1 MGLFKYK
8 SKEGIKEIKG
18 TLIDNKMNSWVIETE
33 DNKIIMIPENN
44 LITGINTFKKEL
56 YNYIT
61 ENEVYPD
68 SYYYISKCRPALLDN
83 ITSRKYIGKWLA
95 YELIETSEPLTED
108 IINEWELIP
117 MQ

>member
-8 SKEGIKEIKG
+8 GKEGIKEIKG
-18 TLIDNKMNSWVIETE
+18 TLIDNKMNSWAIETE
-33 DNKIIMIPENN
+33 NNKIIMIPENN
-44 LITGINTFKKEL
+44 LIAGINTFKKEL

-68 SYYYISKCRPALLDN
+68 SYYYISKCRPVLLDN
-83 ITSRKYIGKWLA
+83 IINRKYIGKWLA
-95 YELIETSEPLTED
+95 YELIETSEPLTEND
-108 IINEWELIP
+108 IDTWELIP